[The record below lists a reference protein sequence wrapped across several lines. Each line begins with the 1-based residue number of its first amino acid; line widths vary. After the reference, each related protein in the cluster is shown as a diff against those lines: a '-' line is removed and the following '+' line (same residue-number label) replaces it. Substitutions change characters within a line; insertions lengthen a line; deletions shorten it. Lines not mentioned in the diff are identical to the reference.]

1 MVVDDVSA
9 SRTTLARSKRGPWYE
24 DVPAYCTAGHEG
36 RMGTQQLMD
45 HGVAPGCKHAD
56 TIAELRSEITA
67 IRRELDELRSTV
79 IGSEPVIPRS
89 GGAGRPS
96 ETPVPS
102 SDATE
107 RSVQA
112 PGRSEAGA
120 TSPAAS
126 TPMSRGEKLTLYR
139 ALFAGRVDVYAR
151 RWENRAKGTSGW
163 APAHA
168 GSWATPRD
176 EREYVPLTDDVVAAH
191 LEGRDTIGLYP
202 LLSDDTCRLLVCDF
216 DKSTWQLDAQAYCE
230 AAAAD
235 GVPTATEI
243 SRSGAGAHVWV
254 FFTAPVASA
263 DARAMGAALLREAI
277 ALRGELDLDSY
288 DRFFPSQDYLP
299 QRGFGNLV
307 ALPLQG
313 RCRRDMNTTVFV
325 DPVTF
330 QPWADQFGFLGTV
343 TRMTPEQVRR
353 TLAKLRPVTVG
364 PDTGLHRS
372 NVRPDPNPPPK
383 IDARLGGMLAI
394 RRAGIPPGLLATLKH
409 LAVLHNPEFHKNER
423 LRISNHATPRFI
435 RCYHEDVEHLFLPR
449 GLTEAAGALV
459 AKAGSRLDVVDERA
473 EAAPVELAFRG
484 ELSDV
489 QTSAV
494 DELARHGLGILEA
507 PPGAGKTVMACALIA
522 LHRTPTL
529 VLVDRRELV
538 DQWRAQL
545 RTCLDVDAGQI
556 GAGKRHQ
563 THIIDVATFQT
574 IIRST
579 EPDQLLDGN
588 GLVVVDECHR
598 VAAPTVERTVRNVR
612 ARRWLGLTA
621 TPQRPDGLKE
631 VMMMQCGP
639 IRHRIDHIADG
650 LARVLRVH
658 ETALRVDVGGDG
670 LSRGELLAL
679 VYAAVIDDADRTS
692 QICGD
697 VADAM
702 RQGRNCLVL
711 SGRTDHVQ
719 ALVDHL
725 RDLGLDPLMLHGGL
739 NRTQKR
745 AVHARLIVDKQVL
758 LIATDR
764 YIGEGFDCPRLDTA
778 FLTFPVSAP
787 QRITQYVGRILR
799 EHPGKTIAEVHDY
812 RDAGVPLL
820 EAMYRRRYAGYK
832 KLRFSTDRHTIATP
846 PLDLR
851 LEPHLHRSPIAPT
864 STKPAD
870 HADVTASDVRAWARA
885 AGIAVSER
893 GRLASETWEA
903 YRTAHP

>member
-1 MVVDDVSA
+1 M
-9 SRTTLARSKRGPWYE
+9 
-24 DVPAYCTAGHEG
+24 
-36 RMGTQQLMD
+36 
-45 HGVAPGCKHAD
+45 
-56 TIAELRSEITA
+56 RSELVA
-67 IRRELDELRSTV
+67 IRRELTQLRSTV
-79 IGSEPVIPRS
+79 IRSEPVVPRCVE
-89 GGAGRPS
+89 GGGPGTS
-96 ETPVPS
+96 PVPS
-102 SDATE
+102 SNAKD
-107 RSVQA
+107 RGVQA
-112 PGRSEAGA
+112 PQRSEAGE
-120 TSPAAS
+120 TSPAVD
-126 TPMSRGEKLTLYR
+126 PRMSRGEKLALYR

-176 EREYVPLTDDVVAAH
+176 DREYLPLTDDVVAAH
-191 LEGRDTIGLYP
+191 LGGTDTIGLYP

-230 AAAAD
+230 AAAAA

-330 QPWADQFGFLGTV
+330 HPWADQFGFLGTV
-343 TRMTPEQVRR
+343 MRMTPAQVGR
-353 TLAKLRPVTVG
+353 TVAKLRPVTVG

-372 NVRPDPNPPPK
+372 NVRTDPNPPPR

-394 RRAGIPPGLLATLKH
+394 RRAGIPPGLLASLKH
-409 LAVLHNPEFHKNER
+409 LAVLHNPEFHKNEK

-435 RCYHEDVEHLFLPR
+435 RCYDEDVEHLFLPR
-449 GLTEAAGALV
+449 GLTDAAGALV
-459 AKAGSRLDVVDERA
+459 AKAGSCLRVVDERA
-473 EAAPVELAFRG
+473 EPAAVELAFRG

-489 QTSAV
+489 QAAAV
-494 DELARHGLGILEA
+494 DELARHDLGVLEA
-507 PPGAGKTVMACALIA
+507 PPGAGKTVMGCALVA

-563 THIIDVATFQT
+563 THIVDVATFQT

-579 EPDQLLDGN
+579 EPDQLLDGY

-631 VMMMQCGP
+631 VMVMQCGP
-639 IRHRIDHIADG
+639 IRHRIDRIADG

-658 ETALRVDVGGDG
+658 DTALRVDVGDG
-670 LSRGELLAL
+670 LTRGELLAL
-679 VYAAVIDDADRTS
+679 VYAAVIDDAGRTS

-711 SGRTDHVQ
+711 SGRTDHVKT
-719 ALVDHL
+719 LVDQL
-725 RDLGLDPLMLHGGL
+725 RDLGFDPLMLHGGL
-739 NRTQKR
+739 NRTQRR
-745 AVHARLIVDKQVL
+745 AVHARLVTDKQLL

-799 EHPGKTIAEVHDY
+799 EHPGKAIVEAHDY
-812 RDAGVPLL
+812 RDADVPLL

-832 KLRFSTDRHTIATP
+832 RLRFSTDRHAVATP

-851 LEPHLHRSPIAPT
+851 PQPHLHGSPIARA
-864 STKPAD
+864 STKRP
-870 HADVTASDVRAWARA
+870 HQADVTAAQVRVWARA

-903 YRTAHP
+903 YRAAHT